1 MLPSDQEED
10 STSGRA
16 FRLAAEKA
24 RRTTLFQ
31 PSRMP
36 GAYPIGLRLAQTRR
50 FFRYFRRP
58 ESRAAVIRFQDSMLR
73 RVVRHAYETTP
84 FIRNLMEETRLAPRD
99 VTSTAGLRR
108 LPLTSKAMMKKV
120 PAEHLISAPFR
131 KIRLRFFQTTGSTG
145 TPFLVRR
152 TGFEDFLLHIFN
164 LRCMT
169 EYGLKARDRV
179 LRVRS
184 VGNWKKPLLW
194 RIAETAGFF
203 RQDRLP
209 TTLPPRDL
217 TEALRRRRPEILTGY
232 SGVLSRAAEILNN
245 EGSDPLGCR
254 LVVLGAELVTPRI
267 RNLIQRAFGGNVY
280 DTYASQEVGLMA
292 WECPRTGLY
301 HVCDDNVILEVLK
314 DGRDVPCREGE
325 EGEIVVTCLQTL
337 AMPFLRFRLED
348 VAVRGPTPCP
358 CGAPYSTIASV
369 KGRMQD
375 YFVLPDGRE
384 IYAWYIVSLFSEQA
398 PWIRQYDLE
407 QEDSGRILMRAVPLR
422 LPSPEDIEACRELF
436 KIVLGPDLDVRVEI
450 VTHIPPGPGGKFYYH
465 RSRRLSVYHPED
477 WGQSGF

>member
-1 MLPSDQEED
+1 LPKDKEED
-10 STSGRA
+10 STSEKA
-16 FRLAAEKA
+16 FRLSAEKA
-24 RRTTLFQ
+24 RRATLPQ
-31 PSRMP
+31 SSRISS
-36 GAYPIGLRLAQTRR
+36 AYPIGLRLVQTRGL
-50 FFRYFRRP
+50 FGYFSRP
-58 ESRAAVIRFQDSMLR
+58 ESRAAIARFQDSVLQR
-73 RVVRHAYETTP
+73 LVRHAYETTP
-84 FIRNLMEETRLAPRD
+84 FIRNLMEVSRLTPRD
-99 VTSTAGLRR
+99 VRSAADLVR
-108 LPLTSKAMMKKV
+108 LPLTSKALMKEV
-120 PAEHLISAPFR
+120 PAEYLISAPFR
-131 KIRLRFFQTTGSTG
+131 KIRLRSFQTTGSTG
-145 TPFLVRR
+145 TPFLIRR
-152 TGFEDFLLHIFN
+152 TSFEDFLFHIFN
-164 LRCMT
+164 LRCMR

-232 SGVLSRAAEILNN
+232 SGVLSRVAETLNN
-245 EGSDPLGCR
+245 DGSGPLGCR
-254 LVVLGAELVTPRI
+254 FAVLGAELVTPRI
-267 RNLIQRAFGGNVY
+267 RNLFQRAFGGKVY

-314 DGRDVPCREGE
+314 DGRGTPCREGE

-348 VAVRGPTPCP
+348 IAVRGPTPCP
-358 CGAPYSTIASV
+358 CGAPYSTIASI

-375 YFVLPDGRE
+375 YFELPDGRE
-384 IYAWYIVSLFSEQA
+384 IYAWYLVSLFPEHV

-407 QEDSGRILMRAVPLR
+407 QEDGGRIHMRIVPLKS
-422 LPSPEDIEACRELF
+422 PSPEDIEACREL
-436 KIVLGPDLDVRVEI
+436 IRTVLGPHLDVSIEI
-450 VTHIPPGPGGKFYYH
+450 VAHIPPGPGGKFYYH
-465 RSRRLSVYHPED
+465 RSRRHSVYRPDD
-477 WGQSGF
+477 WEETGF